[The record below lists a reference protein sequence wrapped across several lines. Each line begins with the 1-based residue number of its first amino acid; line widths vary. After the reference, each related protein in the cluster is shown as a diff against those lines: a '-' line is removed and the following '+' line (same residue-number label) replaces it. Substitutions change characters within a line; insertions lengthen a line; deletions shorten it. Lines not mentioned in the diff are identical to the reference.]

1 MTSWDFPGG
10 PVVKT
15 PHFQSKLWFF
25 PVVIYGCESWTIKKA
40 EHQRIDAFKLW
51 CWRRLL
57 RGPWTARKSNQ
68 SKLKEINPE
77 YSLKGLKLMLKL
89 KLPGLISPWRTKIP
103 HASWYSQKKK
113 KRSYFI
119 PFLELWFKFLYFDF
133 EICWNYTSTQFL
145 PFKNLSLSWN
155 WSPWQMNKSIYICV
169 CVCIFIYIY
178 IKAKLVWDFS
188 GGSVVG
194 LLCFQCHGQGS
205 LPGRGI
211 KILQAA

>member
-25 PVVIYGCESWTIKKA
+25 PVVIYGCESRTIKKA

-51 CWRRLL
+51 CWRILL

-113 KRSYFI
+113 KDLIS
-119 PFLELWFKFLYFDF
+119 FLFWNCGLNFYILILKYV
-133 EICWNYTSTQFL
+133 EIILAHNFYLLKTSVYL
-145 PFKNLSLSWN
+145 EIDHLDKWI
-155 WSPWQMNKSIYICV
+155 KVYICV
-169 CVCIFIYIY
+169 CVC
-178 IKAKLVWDFS
+178 V
-188 GGSVVG
+188 
-194 LLCFQCHGQGS
+194 
-205 LPGRGI
+205 
-211 KILQAA
+211 